1 MMYSIISAISVI
13 IRLFVLPN
21 PFATVKYGSIINVI
35 IEPILYK
42 LTYSIVGIYYSK
54 NSNPVFG
61 SILYFIFYMIHV
73 GILHLFVAFDW
84 NMIIITIVIAVYVSI
99 LTLLSKLKYG
109 IS

>member
-54 NSNPVFG
+54 NSNPVCG
-61 SILYFIFYMIHV
+61 SLLYFFFYLIHV

-84 NMIIITIVIAVYVSI
+84 NMIIVAVIVTVYI
-99 LTLLSKLKYG
+99 FMLILLSKIKYG
-109 IS
+109 IY